1 MHDLFIARYYSGKAR
16 IHANILLLAV
26 LFAVL
31 SLIVRPVKAQSDDYI
46 VVYRSHSQKQNMLGL
61 HPEIRSSHSERI
73 TEENKVRFIIFRAF
87 LQSKKSQFLQFFKKI
102 LQTVMGNQRMNSV
115 QKKSMKENN
124 HAIR

>member
-87 LQSKKSQFLQFFKKI
+87 LQSEKFQFLQFFLN
-102 LQTVMGNQRMNSV
+102 LQP
-115 QKKSMKENN
+115 
-124 HAIR
+124 